1 MSTAGFEEIDRF
13 LAEVGRE
20 SLFDYYG
27 ASPDAEDAELSSL
40 ISARRRWAQAQQ
52 ANPKFRNEARW
63 LIRNQAAIKNA
74 LLEERAAYR
83 QHLDEGAED
92 KNLELLSLFIRGTMF
107 SGRFTPD
114 AEQAIRRQ
122 AERLAIPEEVLNQRI
137 EELLQQN
144 DAVRARE
151 APKAPAPP
159 PPPPQTPPRPDEGAT
174 LNARLREI
182 FAQNLMAPQEV
193 ERILGHGR
201 EHGFS
206 PRQILLRLDAAVL
219 KSQGIVTTPPPRR
232 PATWQTVSPMDKD
245 KLREVVD
252 ALRGAMMQDTLGE
265 SMERLLQ
272 GQARKAGLSGEIW
285 SGLLG
290 TAKHHLTSFRGGLA
304 DPSAVLGM
312 STGRDRQEARRAYTQ
327 LRRWAWTHPDPLKCA
342 STSLELDAAWAAI
355 LRS

>member
-1 MSTAGFEEIDRF
+1 MAEKTAQTIYIEADPLTVMDVIADIGSYPEWV
-13 LAEVGRE
+13 AEYKETEV
-20 SLFDYYG
+20 LDTDG
-27 ASPDAEDAELSSL
+27 AG
-40 ISARRRWAQAQQ
+40 
-52 ANPKFRNEARW
+52 NPK
-63 LIRNQAAIKNA
+63 
-74 LLEERAAYR
+74 
-83 QHLDEGAED
+83 
-92 KNLELLSLFIRGTMF
+92 T
-107 SGRFTPD
+107 
-114 AEQAIRRQ
+114 
-122 AERLAIPEEVLNQRI
+122 
-137 EELLQQN
+137 
-144 DAVRARE
+144 
-151 APKAPAPP
+151 
-159 PPPPQTPPRPDEGAT
+159 
-174 LNARLREI
+174 ARL
-182 FAQNLMAPQEV
+182 V
-193 ERILGHGR
+193 
-201 EHGFS
+201 
-206 PRQILLRLDAAVL
+206 LDAAVL